1 MKDGKRSF
9 AKNSMIIGALSRF
22 SDFLRNRFDESFFG
36 WLLCGNY
43 RHEENGIIGLAGE
56 KLKIRQRITVPFKR
70 FNARAFENSLILRK
84 TGEMFRKIP
93 DVQFKYAGI
102 FVFAFGLYTAISC
115 LIKNFGAAIAGQSFY
130 TLYLGVIC
138 AAIGGIISTSQKRL
152 SETVAG
158 SRILSFLIF
167 RVLGIK
173 PAAVS
178 GTGKNRGR
186 GDVSFV
192 SGIVLG
198 LISEITSPFAA
209 LLAIPVSALAFAV
222 LAVPECGAVCVILA
236 FPFLGMRQLALLCAF
251 VTAAWLLKLMRGKR
265 TVSTSSLDIAVLAF
279 AAVML
284 AGGLVSVTRE
294 ESMRYALYFICF
306 MSGYFIAV
314 NLIRTSEWFYRCI
327 SALVFSFSLTVIAG
341 TVSAVGSPGLAGIP
355 FLQTAAQKLT
365 GIVSVP
371 SEFAQLTV
379 LILPFL
385 LVCASGYRKT
395 DAGLGLSLLS
405 VLSVFCL
412 FFTRSRGG
420 WGSAVIGLVVL
431 LLLVSRRSVGFIAAA
446 AVICPIVRVFLPP
459 PVTAGISEF
468 LSVSGES
475 AAYRTGLWN
484 GVDRLI
490 TQCFAGGIG
499 VGETAF
505 EKVFPLFSQTDIS
518 ANPTTK
524 NLYTQITVS
533 VGVSGLIVFA
543 AILLIF
549 LRHFCSFYSAGHGDD
564 RRMRLFSA
572 AGFSGICAILVFGFT
587 EYVLADYRVLLA
599 FWLIIGLTSSA
610 VRVSVRER
618 IHVPEPEGISLD
630 IDLKKLRRARNA
642 TKKDTDK
649 S

>member
-178 GTGKNRGR
+178 GTGKSRGR

-355 FLQTAAQKLT
+355 FLQTAAQKLRQRNYKIGRKILET
-365 GIVSVP
+365 APVKALFP
-371 SEFAQLTV
+371 DALEEFRRSHGSADYNSATPVMRQTLVNTV
-379 LILPFL
+379 NEDLVEYMPNMKMPVL
-385 LVCASGYRKT
+385 LVWGENDDATPLSDAKIMEQLMP
-395 DAGLGLSLLS
+395 DAGLVTLKNCGHYSFLEQQ
-405 VLSVFCL
+405 
-412 FFTRSRGG
+412 FT
-420 WGSAVIGLVVL
+420 
-431 LLLVSRRSVGFIAAA
+431 F
-446 AVICPIVRVFLPP
+446 
-459 PVTAGISEF
+459 
-468 LSVSGES
+468 
-475 AAYRTGLWN
+475 N
-484 GVDRLI
+484 
-490 TQCFAGGIG
+490 
-499 VGETAF
+499 
-505 EKVFPLFSQTDIS
+505 K
-518 ANPTTK
+518 
-524 NLYTQITVS
+524 
-533 VGVSGLIVFA
+533 
-543 AILLIF
+543 
-549 LRHFCSFYSAGHGDD
+549 
-564 RRMRLFSA
+564 
-572 AGFSGICAILVFGFT
+572 
-587 EYVLADYRVLLA
+587 VLAS
-599 FWLIIGLTSSA
+599 FM
-610 VRVSVRER
+610 E
-618 IHVPEPEGISLD
+618 
-630 IDLKKLRRARNA
+630 ID
-642 TKKDTDK
+642 
-649 S
+649 

>member
-1 MKDGKRSF
+1 MKDGKRNF
-9 AKNSMIIGALSRF
+9 AKNSLIIDSLSRF
-22 SDFLRNRFDESFFG
+22 SDFLRKKFGESFFG
-36 WLLCGNY
+36 RLLCGNY
-43 RHEENGIIGLAGE
+43 RHDENGVIGLAGE
-56 KLKIRQRITVPFKR
+56 KLKIRQRVTVPFKR
-70 FNARAFENSLILRK
+70 FNARAFESSFILRK
-84 TGEMFRKIP
+84 SGEALHKIP
-93 DVQFKYAGI
+93 DIQFKYVGI

-130 TLYLGVIC
+130 TLYLGVVC
-138 AAIGGIISTSQKRL
+138 AVIGGIMSTSQKTL
-152 SETVAG
+152 AEAVTG

-173 PAAVS
+173 PTAIS
-178 GTGKNRGR
+178 GTGKSRGR

-198 LISEITSPFAA
+198 LISEITSPVSA
-209 LLAIPVSALAFAV
+209 LLAIPVLALAFAV
-222 LAVPECGAVCVILA
+222 LTVPECGAVCVILA
-236 FPFLGMRQLALLCAF
+236 FPFLGMRQLAILCAF

-265 TVSTSSLDIAVLAF
+265 TVATSSLDIAVLAF

-284 AGGLVSVTRE
+284 IGGLVSVTPQ
-294 ESMRYALYFICF
+294 ESTRYALYFICF

-314 NLIRTSEWFYRCI
+314 NLVRTSEWFYRCI

-341 TVSAVGSPGLAGIP
+341 GVSTVCSPGLADIP
-355 FLQTAAQKLT
+355 FLQTTAQRLA
-365 GIVSVP
+365 GIISSP
-371 SEFAQLTV
+371 SAFAQLTV

-385 LVCASGYRKT
+385 LICASRYRKT

-420 WGSAVIGLVVL
+420 WGSAVVGLAVL
-431 LLLVSRRSVGFIAAA
+431 LLIVSRRSVGYIVAA
-446 AVICPIVRVFLPP
+446 AVIAPLVQVFLPP
-459 PVTAGISEF
+459 SVTAKISGF

-490 TQCFAGGIG
+490 SQCFAGGIG
-499 VGETAF
+499 VGESAF

-533 VGVSGLIVFA
+533 VGVSGLIVFVA
-543 AILLIF
+543 MLLIF
-549 LRHFCSFYSAGHGDD
+549 LRHFCSFCASEADSDGK
-564 RRMRLFSA
+564 RLRLNA
-572 AGFSGICAILVFGFT
+572 IAGFSGICAILAFGFT
-587 EYVLADYRVLLA
+587 EYVLSDYRVLLA
-599 FWLIIGLTSSA
+599 FWLVIGLTSSA
-610 VRVSVRER
+610 IRISARER
-618 IHVPEPEGISLD
+618 IHSPEPEGVSLD
-630 IDLKKLRRARNA
+630 IDIKMLRRTRNA
-642 TKKDTDK
+642 ITKDTE
-649 S
+649 

>member
-84 TGEMFRKIP
+84 NGEMFRKIP
-93 DVQFKYAGI
+93 DVQFKYTGI

-178 GTGKNRGR
+178 GTGKSRGR

-314 NLIRTSEWFYRCI
+314 NLIRTSEWFYR
-327 SALVFSFSLTVIAG
+327 
-341 TVSAVGSPGLAGIP
+341 
-355 FLQTAAQKLT
+355 
-365 GIVSVP
+365 
-371 SEFAQLTV
+371 
-379 LILPFL
+379 
-385 LVCASGYRKT
+385 
-395 DAGLGLSLLS
+395 
-405 VLSVFCL
+405 
-412 FFTRSRGG
+412 
-420 WGSAVIGLVVL
+420 
-431 LLLVSRRSVGFIAAA
+431 
-446 AVICPIVRVFLPP
+446 
-459 PVTAGISEF
+459 
-468 LSVSGES
+468 
-475 AAYRTGLWN
+475 
-484 GVDRLI
+484 
-490 TQCFAGGIG
+490 
-499 VGETAF
+499 
-505 EKVFPLFSQTDIS
+505 
-518 ANPTTK
+518 
-524 NLYTQITVS
+524 
-533 VGVSGLIVFA
+533 
-543 AILLIF
+543 
-549 LRHFCSFYSAGHGDD
+549 
-564 RRMRLFSA
+564 
-572 AGFSGICAILVFGFT
+572 
-587 EYVLADYRVLLA
+587 
-599 FWLIIGLTSSA
+599 
-610 VRVSVRER
+610 
-618 IHVPEPEGISLD
+618 
-630 IDLKKLRRARNA
+630 
-642 TKKDTDK
+642 
-649 S
+649 

>member
-1 MKDGKRSF
+1 M
-9 AKNSMIIGALSRF
+9 
-22 SDFLRNRFDESFFG
+22 
-36 WLLCGNY
+36 
-43 RHEENGIIGLAGE
+43 
-56 KLKIRQRITVPFKR
+56 
-70 FNARAFENSLILRK
+70 
-84 TGEMFRKIP
+84 
-93 DVQFKYAGI
+93 
-102 FVFAFGLYTAISC
+102 
-115 LIKNFGAAIAGQSFY
+115 
-130 TLYLGVIC
+130 
-138 AAIGGIISTSQKRL
+138 
-152 SETVAG
+152 
-158 SRILSFLIF
+158 
-167 RVLGIK
+167 
-173 PAAVS
+173 
-178 GTGKNRGR
+178 
-186 GDVSFV
+186 
-192 SGIVLG
+192 
-198 LISEITSPFAA
+198 
-209 LLAIPVSALAFAV
+209 
-222 LAVPECGAVCVILA
+222 
-236 FPFLGMRQLALLCAF
+236 
-251 VTAAWLLKLMRGKR
+251 
-265 TVSTSSLDIAVLAF
+265 
-279 AAVML
+279 
-284 AGGLVSVTRE
+284 
-294 ESMRYALYFICF
+294 
-306 MSGYFIAV
+306 
-314 NLIRTSEWFYRCI
+314 
-327 SALVFSFSLTVIAG
+327 
-341 TVSAVGSPGLAGIP
+341 
-355 FLQTAAQKLT
+355 
-365 GIVSVP
+365 P

-459 PVTAGISEF
+459 PVTAGISDF

-499 VGETAF
+499 VGEAAF

-599 FWLIIGLTSSA
+599 FWLVIGLTSSA
-610 VRVSVRER
+610 VRVSVREH